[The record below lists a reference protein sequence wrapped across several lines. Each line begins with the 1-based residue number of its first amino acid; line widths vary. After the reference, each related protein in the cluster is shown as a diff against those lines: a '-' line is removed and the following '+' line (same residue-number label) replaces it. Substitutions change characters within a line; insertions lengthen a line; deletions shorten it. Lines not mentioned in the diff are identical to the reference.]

1 MAPVHV
7 LAEGQVNQ
15 TYIVSHQP
23 LICLQ
28 SSGHY
33 SLFITSKLILYI
45 HIWETYSAIAIK
57 SGCVIA

>member
-33 SLFITSKLILYI
+33 SLFITSKLIHLGNLQC
-45 HIWETYSAIAIK
+45 YSH
-57 SGCVIA
+57 